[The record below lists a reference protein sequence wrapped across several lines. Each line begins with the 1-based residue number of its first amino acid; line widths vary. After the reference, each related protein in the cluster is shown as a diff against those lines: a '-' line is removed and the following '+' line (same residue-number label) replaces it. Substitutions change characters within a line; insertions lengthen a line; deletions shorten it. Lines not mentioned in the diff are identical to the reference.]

1 MNLFWGALIVVL
13 VTALSVTCMLL
24 VRRRAP
30 EGSYFRD
37 GDRAAGVFGVMATG
51 FSVLLGFIIFLA
63 FSSYDAS
70 RSGAADEATIV
81 AHQVETAQFFPDDTR
96 GELTGQ
102 LICYA
107 RSVAGDEWTH
117 LQDGSLRGTINPWTA
132 AMLRTMQDVEPGSPS
147 EQSAYDRLMDETA
160 DREDARNDRV
170 HSVGGVVPV
179 PLWIV
184 LYTIAAVIFVF
195 MLFFADSGEG
205 AFTQAML
212 MGGVAVVVTTLLLLL
227 VFLDSPFTAGVGGLR
242 PVAMEQTLR
251 RVDQELQIAGTEA
264 SPPCDTEGAPL

>member
-1 MNLFWGALIVVL
+1 MNLVLAAGVVIGAVTIAIVV
-13 VTALSVTCMLL
+13 MLL

-30 EGSYFRD
+30 AGGHFND

-70 RSGAADEATIV
+70 RSGAANEATIV
-81 AHQVETAQFFPDDTR
+81 AHQVEAAQFFPDDTR
-96 GELTGQ
+96 GEITGQ

-170 HSVGGVVPV
+170 HSVGGVV
-179 PLWIV
+179 
-184 LYTIAAVIFVF
+184 
-195 MLFFADSGEG
+195 
-205 AFTQAML
+205 
-212 MGGVAVVVTTLLLLL
+212 
-227 VFLDSPFTAGVGGLR
+227 
-242 PVAMEQTLR
+242 
-251 RVDQELQIAGTEA
+251 
-264 SPPCDTEGAPL
+264 